1 MDIIKTSE
9 ICDQEVVRDARNDA
23 LWLTK
28 RHLEGFRAQK
38 QYVLNLEQDISDRYE
53 TTNKMVATYD
63 EHIGHSSVEMLHP
76 GAKLA
81 ENDEHQEQRVELIK
95 AKHIVERLGR
105 AIGELPNIQ
114 RIILQR
120 RYIDPDPALWS
131 DIAVEVGYEENNCFV
146 HHNKGLRSVAT
157 SLYGIEEVIK
167 ADKAKNEKRKK
178 RIVLR

>member
-1 MDIIKTSE
+1 MNIIKAAE
-9 ICDQEVVRDARNDA
+9 ICDQGVAIDARNDA

-28 RHLEGFRAQK
+28 RHLEAFRAQK
-38 QYVLNLEQDISDRYE
+38 QYVSNLQEDIEDRYE

-81 ENDEHQEQRVELIK
+81 ENEEHQEQRAELVK

-105 AIGELPNIQ
+105 AIDELPKIQ

-120 RYIDPDPALWS
+120 RYIDPDPAPWGEIS
-131 DIAVEVGYEENNCFV
+131 FEVGYEVNNCFV
-146 HHNKGLRSVAT
+146 CHNKGLRSVAT
-157 SLYGIEEVIK
+157 SLYGIEEVLK
-167 ADKAKNEKRKK
+167 ADKAKNEKRRK